1 MTQSLDMLTRLTE
14 SPLAITAE
22 DAKRQHDYHLAQ
34 VHFWRK
40 KLGYAPIITR
50 SSQKRPFDVEQRK
63 TSE

>member
-1 MTQSLDMLTRLTE
+1 MEEIT
-14 SPLAITAE
+14 PLQNVDNSGTINEQPPVITVE

-50 SSQKRPFDVEQRK
+50 SAHKRLLELSR
-63 TSE
+63 